1 MQYIHYNGQ
10 ATMAVDSVA
19 AAVIEY
25 AAALGA
31 NGRTDTI
38 EVPTFDEHGQGTTE
52 TLLIG
57 PASQITVSAAPEDEL
72 EADHEDEHNTFVRH
86 LRNLA
91 AAAGPSRPV
100 HEDQN
105 VTPDSSTQ

>member
-1 MQYIHYNGQ
+1 MKYIHYNGQ

-57 PASQITVSAAPEDEL
+57 PASQITVSAAPED
-72 EADHEDEHNTFVRH
+72 DHEDEHNAYVRH
-86 LRNLA
+86 LRNLT

-105 VTPDSSTQ
+105 VTPKSSTQ